1 MSCEELSCTN
11 EATINYKDL
20 WMLCSEC
27 EQLWSKPMNDRR
39 PINLP
44 HPKSKVR
51 KKSKNA
57 HSGEVFMF
65 GPDAVL

>member
-1 MSCEELSCTN
+1 
-11 EATINYKDL
+11 
-20 WMLCSEC
+20 MLCSEC

-44 HPKSKVR
+44 HPKPKAR